1 MVVMSGVGHV
11 VGTVWVR
18 EIRFV
23 TSQGA
28 ANDVTDLLW
37 SGVRPVLFT

>member
-1 MVVMSGVGHV
+1 MVMMSGVGHV
-11 VGTVWVR
+11 VGSLWVR
-18 EIRFV
+18 EIRFA

-28 ANDVTDLLW
+28 ANDVTGLLR